1 IHSLA
6 AIPRPGPLREL
17 PLDLFLRNPN
27 NPNHPQMPNNRATSG
42 VARLLSPT
50 ECRLPADEDL
60 ISGLRVGALP
70 YRDRLVKFSS
80 PTERRILAEEGLITG
95 VKTSRVGAP
104 AYRDPPVNFFRILAE
119 QGLVS
124 GVRTL
129 RVGVPPVY
137 RDMPPVNFSCAC
149 VPSTHAVTPT
159 PVSSFSHDD
168 RLLSP
173 TSTLPPVSSGT
184 RCNSPRPSAAD
195 TQSIHYPGFQVCLDT
210 SAFTGSENV
219 PPRRRLCKSVSSMAP
234 DSVDTKSRGLILR
247 DCSVKGG
254 RCHTDVSPYA

>member
-1 IHSLA
+1 MPKASSS

-27 NPNHPQMPNNRATSG
+27 LPQMPNSRATSG

-50 ECRLPADEDL
+50 ECRLLADEDL

-80 PTERRILAEEGLITG
+80 PTERRMHAKEGLITG
-95 VKTSRVGAP
+95 VRTSRVGAP
-104 AYRDPPVNFFRILAE
+104 LYRDPPVNFSEHRILAE

-129 RVGVPPVY
+129 RVGAPPVY
-137 RDMPPVNFSCAC
+137 RDTPPVNFRCAC

-159 PVSSFSHDD
+159 PVSSLSHDNK
-168 RLLSP
+168 LLSP
-173 TSTLPPVSSGT
+173 ISTLPPVSSGT

-210 SAFTGSENV
+210 SASAGSVIIHNSETPQGEKENV
-219 PPRRRLCKSVSSMAP
+219 PPRRRLCKSASSMAP
-234 DSVDTKSRGLILR
+234 DSADAKSR
-247 DCSVKGG
+247 
-254 RCHTDVSPYA
+254 A